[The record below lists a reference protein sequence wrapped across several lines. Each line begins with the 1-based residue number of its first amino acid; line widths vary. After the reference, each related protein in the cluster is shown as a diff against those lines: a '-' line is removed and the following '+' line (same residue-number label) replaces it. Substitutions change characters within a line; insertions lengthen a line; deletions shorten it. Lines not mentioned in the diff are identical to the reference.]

1 MLFIQTIQQNKDVG
15 GWVLKIIFRETRAKM
30 AETRTIINRRPVNR
44 TGYKEHVN
52 GSMKAK
58 AIRQQEHGKQQ
69 QEHSSTKEQRLVGT
83 HECSGPQPTGVSGNT

>member
-1 MLFIQTIQQNKDVG
+1 MLFYKTIQQNKDVG
-15 GWVLKIIFRETRAKM
+15 GWVLKNNFRGPRAKM

-69 QEHSSTKEQRLVGT
+69 QEHANTKEQKVG
-83 HECSGPQPTGVSGNT
+83 GNT

>member
-1 MLFIQTIQQNKDVG
+1 MKNNLSWDLEPKWQRYDQLF
-15 GWVLKIIFRETRAKM
+15 
-30 AETRTIINRRPVNR
+30 NRRPVNR

-69 QEHSSTKEQRLVGT
+69 QEHINTKEQKVG
-83 HECSGPQPTGVSGNT
+83 GNT